1 MSMPVDDGRCFA
13 CGPDNPIGLHLH
25 FERDGEGVAA
35 HTTLRDE
42 FQGWRGIAH
51 GGIAMMLLDEAMAH
65 ASGFAGERGV
75 TASMNVRFR
84 KALLLDVPLTV
95 RGRVEWKRRKVL
107 GLRAEVVDDAGDV
120 LCEAEGHFVSM
131 GPIEAVQDRRNPNT
145 TISPAPSGSL

>member
-25 FERDGEGVAA
+25 FEREGDGVAA
-35 HTTLRDE
+35 YTTLREDY
-42 FQGWRGIAH
+42 QGWRGIAH
-51 GGIAMMLLDEAMAH
+51 GGIAMALLDEAMAH
-65 ASGFAGERGV
+65 ASGLAGERGV

-84 KALLLDVPLTV
+84 KALPLDAPLAV

-107 GLRAEVVDDAGDV
+107 GLHAEIVDDSGNM

-145 TISPAPSGSL
+145 SISPAPSGSL